1 MIGKKEM
8 KHRYLKKEDFYS
20 HLNMEHFTNAYYE
33 HLNKSLQRF

>member
-20 HLNMEHFTNAYYE
+20 HLNMGDFTDADYE
-33 HLNKSLQRF
+33 HLKKSLQRF